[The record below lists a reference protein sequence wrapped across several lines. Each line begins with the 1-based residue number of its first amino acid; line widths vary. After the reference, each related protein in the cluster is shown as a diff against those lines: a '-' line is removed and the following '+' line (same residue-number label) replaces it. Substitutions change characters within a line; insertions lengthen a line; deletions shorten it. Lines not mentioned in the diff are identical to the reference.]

1 MKLSFDLDADL
12 TPLFNWNTKQVFV
25 YLTASYD
32 GKLKSTVKSEVTLWD
47 SIITDKETAHI
58 SLKNARSK
66 YSVWDIEE
74 KLSARDLTFKL
85 HWNIQPWIGT
95 LVFGETQG
103 TSSVVL
109 PEHKPKVKK
118 SKANQSKSSTA

>member
-74 KLSARDLTFKL
+74 KLAFSKRSNFQIALEHSTVDRNPSLWRDARD
-85 HWNIQPWIGT
+85 
-95 LVFGETQG
+95 V
-103 TSSVVL
+103 
-109 PEHKPKVKK
+109 
-118 SKANQSKSSTA
+118 